1 MRLMHSGHGDGRAG
15 PADGESGSDRSR
27 DAGGAFRQRVPLRRL
42 PADRRGG
49 THRGREGCAMNP
61 TIGISAP
68 RAGGYERVT
77 GRQLFIGDIRL
88 DKMAHV
94 KLVTVDCARARIHA
108 VNGKPALALPGVI
121 AVVTADDLP
130 SPMPRFGP
138 VFNDRPVLAIE
149 ETKFHG
155 EAAAPGGAPDEEAAE
170 RGGGRVEGR
179 DEEVPAGPTGVSA
192 RGEGVAARQN
202 TALWSGR

>member
-49 THRGREGCAMNP
+49 THRGREGCAMTP
-61 TIGISAP
+61 PIGISAP

-155 EAAAPGGAPDEEAAE
+155 EAVAPLVAASEGAAEAGGAPGHVDSHEPPPP
-170 RGGGRVEGR
+170 
-179 DEEVPAGPTGVSA
+179 PAPLAPPPPRSPP
-192 RGEGVAARQN
+192 R
-202 TALWSGR
+202 